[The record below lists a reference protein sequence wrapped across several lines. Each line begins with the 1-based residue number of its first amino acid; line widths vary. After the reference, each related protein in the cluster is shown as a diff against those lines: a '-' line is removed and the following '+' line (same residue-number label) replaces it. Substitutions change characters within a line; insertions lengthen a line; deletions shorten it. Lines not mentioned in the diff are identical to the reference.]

1 MPDQGKIEELTDS
14 LKSYVT
20 TNLEL
25 IKYQAIERA
34 TVIIADLITNIV
46 VGLLLLF
53 FLFFISL
60 WACFYLSALLGDTY
74 SGIAIVA
81 GFYLLLGIII
91 FLIRKKMII
100 KPMRNKIVQ
109 NIFQEDEK

>member
-1 MPDQGKIEELTDS
+1 MPDNGKIEELTDS
-14 LKSYVT
+14 LKSYIS

-34 TVIIADLITNIV
+34 TVIIADLVTNIV

-53 FLFFISL
+53 FVFFISL
-60 WACFYLSALLGDTY
+60 WASFYLSALMGDNY

-81 GFYLLLGIII
+81 GFYLLIGLIL
-91 FLIRKKMII
+91 FLVRKKMVI
-100 KPMRNKIVQ
+100 KPLRNKIVQ
-109 NIFQEDEK
+109 NIFQEDK